1 MRLKKFIAA
10 TVFAAMGW
18 HAHAS
23 AADMLVGA
31 AASLTNAFAELATQF
46 QQKHPDT
53 KVLMSFAGSDA
64 VAAQVIQGAPMDIFA
79 SADQKAM
86 DKAVAAG
93 SIQTDTRRDFVRNEV
108 VLIVPANDPNNIQ
121 SVADLKADSVKRIAL
136 GNPATVPVGRY
147 TQGSLEHTGD
157 WDTVKKSEVL
167 GQNVRQVLD
176 YVARGEVDAGFVFA
190 TDAAIMPDKVKVV
203 AKLPSPTPVLY
214 PIALV
219 QRDGLHPQA
228 KDFLDFI
235 GSAEGEAVLSK
246 YGFSK
251 P

>member
-1 MRLKKFIAA
+1 MKLKKFIATA
-10 TVFAAMGW
+10 VFAAMGW
-18 HAHAS
+18 HGQAS

-46 QQKHPDT
+46 QQAHPET

-121 SVADLKADSVKRIAL
+121 SVADLKAAGIKRIAL

-147 TQGSLEHTGD
+147 TQGSLEQTGD

-219 QRDGLHPQA
+219 KRDGLHPQA

-235 GSAEGEAVLSK
+235 GSEQGGAVLAK